1 MRVKILRNVGTKDT
15 QPRTS
20 DNSTSLELPV
30 KPDGTMYQ
38 EGEEAD
44 LSASFAERFIEAGL
58 AEAVDEAKAK
68 AAKTDAYPSMTVE
81 ELHHEA
87 TRRNLD
93 GRSELKTKDE
103 LIKALEKDDKKGKK

>member
-1 MRVKILRNVGTKDT
+1 MRVKILRSIGKKDT

-20 DNSTSLELPV
+20 DNPSLELPT
-30 KPDGTMYQ
+30 KPDGSLYM

-44 LSASFAERFIEAGL
+44 LSAKDAEKFIEAGL
-58 AEAVDEAKAK
+58 AEALDEAKAK
-68 AAKTDAYPSMTVE
+68 AAETDAYPTMTVE

-93 GRSELKTKDE
+93 GRSELKTKDD
-103 LIKALEKDDKKGKK
+103 LIKALTKDDKTKGKK